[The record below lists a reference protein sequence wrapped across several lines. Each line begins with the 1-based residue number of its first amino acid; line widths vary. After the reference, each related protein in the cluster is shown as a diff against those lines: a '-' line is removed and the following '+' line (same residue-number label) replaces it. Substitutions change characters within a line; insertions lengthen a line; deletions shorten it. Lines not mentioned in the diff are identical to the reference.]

1 MAYGMEPVSSKVT
14 EEVRDEL
21 DDYADEHHDGN
32 RSDAIKHLLRVGLEK
47 EQTPDHITLP
57 TGLAIAG
64 LFLFLGAYAEVSIE
78 PVAGNVGGLLVLI
91 ALLIQ
96 YRPVTDYLR
105 HVVGRIRSTET

>member
-1 MAYGMEPVSSKVT
+1 MESVSSKVT
-14 EEVRDEL
+14 GEVKDEI

-32 RSDAIKHLLRVGLEK
+32 RSDAIKHLLKVGLEE

-78 PVAGNVGGLLVLI
+78 PVGGNLGALMVLI

-96 YRPVTDYLR
+96 YRPVVDYLR
-105 HVVGRIRSTET
+105 HLSSRIRGSST